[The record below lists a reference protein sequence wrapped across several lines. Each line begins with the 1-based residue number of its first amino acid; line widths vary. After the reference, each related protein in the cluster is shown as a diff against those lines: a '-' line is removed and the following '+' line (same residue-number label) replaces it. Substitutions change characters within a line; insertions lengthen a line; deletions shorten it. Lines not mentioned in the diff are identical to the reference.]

1 MDFELSEE
9 QKMLQ
14 SMVRDFATK
23 EVEPKAKEIDET
35 DKFPFDLAKRIAELG
50 LFGLSIPEQYGGSGM
65 GYLALALAAEQIA
78 QASCVVAGIVSYQA
92 LSMEPFIRYGTE
104 EQKQKYL
111 VPLAKGEKMGLFAFT
126 EPATGSDP
134 RAIQTTAKL
143 VGDEY
148 VLNGQ
153 KSLIT
158 IAGDAHIGII
168 FAKTEDEKVSAFI
181 VETDQPGYSAGTHYD
196 KMGYRGSHTADIFL
210 DDARTPKE
218 NMLGEP
224 GNGYRILTESITTGK
239 IGWGARGTGMA
250 QAALDEAL
258 KYAKERIVRG
268 RPIAEL
274 LTIQWLIAEI
284 AAKIESSRW
293 LTYRVAWLRDQG
305 KGIGG
310 DVALVKLFVASAS
323 VEAVSQALQVHGSY
337 GYTKDFKIERLYRD
351 AKVNHVIEG
360 SLELQRV
367 IVANAVLQGT
377 I

>member
-14 SMVRDFATK
+14 SMVKDFATK
-23 EVEPKAKEIDET
+23 EVEPRAKEIDQT
-35 DKFPFDLAKRIAELG
+35 DKFPHDLAKKIVDLNLMG
-50 LFGLSIPEQYGGSGM
+50 LTIPEQYGGTGM
-65 GYLALALAAEQIA
+65 GYLAMALAAEQIA
-78 QASCVVAGIVSYQA
+78 QASCVVGGIVSYQA
-92 LSMEPFIRYGTE
+92 LSMEPFVRYGTE

-111 VPLAKGEKMGLFAFT
+111 VPMAKGEKFGCFAFT

-148 VLNGQ
+148 VFNGQ

-158 IAGDAHIGII
+158 IAGDAHIAIV

-181 VETDQPGYSAGTHYD
+181 IETDQKGYSAGPHYE
-196 KMGYRGSHTADIFL
+196 KMGYRGSHTADMFL
-210 DDARTPKE
+210 DDVRTPKE
-218 NMLGEP
+218 NLLGEP
-224 GNGYRILTESITTGK
+224 GNGYRILTQSITAGK
-239 IGWGARGTGMA
+239 IGWGARGTAMA

-258 KYAKERIVRG
+258 KYSKERIVRG

-274 LTIQWLIAEI
+274 LNIQWLIAEI
-284 AAKIESSRW
+284 AAKVEACRL

-305 KGIGG
+305 KDIGG

-367 IVANAVLQGT
+367 IIANAVLQGT
-377 I
+377 L